1 MRLCRHCGQMYWPD
15 RASDHD
21 GGCAIKREPELL
33 VMPMAEE
40 AVVAA
45 KADRT
50 RTKSGRSRE
59 AHNAYQRDYMRKRRA
74 ALAKHG

>member
-21 GGCAIKREPELL
+21 GKCAVKGEPDVL
-33 VMPMAEE
+33 VVPMVVE
-40 AVVAA
+40 AAPI
-45 KADRT
+45 ADRT

-59 AHNAYQRDYMRKRRA
+59 AHNAYQREYMRKRRA